1 MDANLLYNHQ
11 ILENIR
17 KEIAD
22 VEADAKITRG
32 CIFDKEVWKEF
43 EALLSDP
50 GYSWARLS
58 QHLNTLDLAWNQ
70 KYLMGNALIEQGE
83 DHKEI
88 LL

>member
-1 MDANLLYNHQ
+1 MHTNHLYNHQ

-43 EALLSDP
+43 EALLPDP
-50 GYSWARLS
+50 GYSLGRVS
-58 QHLNTLDLAWNQ
+58 
-70 KYLMGNALIEQGE
+70 
-83 DHKEI
+83 
-88 LL
+88 